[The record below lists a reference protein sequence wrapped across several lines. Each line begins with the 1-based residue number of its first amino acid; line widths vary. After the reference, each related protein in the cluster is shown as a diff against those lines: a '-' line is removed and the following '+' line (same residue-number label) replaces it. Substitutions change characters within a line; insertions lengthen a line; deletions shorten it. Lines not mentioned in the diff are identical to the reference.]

1 MHPHMATG
9 TLPVTPSAQAAMYD
23 EEKLPDE
30 AKIVPL
36 EIEVWPS
43 HCRANTTPTMQAC
56 LIVFVSKAVH
66 VL

>member
-1 MHPHMATG
+1 
-9 TLPVTPSAQAAMYD
+9 MYD

-43 HCRANTTPTMQAC
+43 HSSHCRANTTPTMQA